1 MKATRTEPGAEVVK
15 HFGSRTG
22 YYYHHSPALT
32 QDTRVSHNL
41 KSTAV
46 RGLTEAV
53 GDLTQM
59 LLQLVGRAHPS
70 RGRAE
75 TLLCNGVCSVLRA
88 EGRAVT
94 LSSVT

>member
-22 YYYHHSPALT
+22 FHHSPALT
-32 QDTRVSHNL
+32 QDTRVSYNL

-70 RGRAE
+70 TGRAE
-75 TLLCNGVCSVLRA
+75 MLLCNGVCSVLRA